1 MPLVSEYYQE
11 YSIIELL
18 NIGLRKCLIKFK
30 IPKNFNS
37 QNLKL
42 FLMEKREFR
51 ANVLKAYGADASD
64 TEELLAYNE
73 NVFNTASLALPVNF
87 PLAPELH
94 VATWENYLA
103 EATAMGTFEAL
114 KKRLVQLQFPIRE
127 GISQTETYRAATR
140 KGVPVDGM
148 TEAAGLVL
156 TQPEKLQLIVH
167 QSPAGAIPV
176 LIAANREDFVLLV
189 QALTM
194 RNEPK
199 PVPASMGACM
209 VAGFNNWDRISQ
221 YRQQWEANHSDNKS
235 EAKWA
240 DEFKRLISKKELYQ
254 DRFIILSQGP
264 YSNVS
269 TQELRLPEAEW
280 LRLSLTIR
288 LEHECTHYFTRRL
301 FNSMRNNLID
311 ELIADYRGIV
321 AATGRYRADWFLRFM
336 GLESFPHYREGGRLQ
351 NYRGTLS
358 EGSFKILQY
367 LVVSAARNL
376 ESFERQQTSII
387 NYTMMLTTL
396 CCLTLE
402 ELASDE
408 ADSYL
413 YHALKF

>member
-1 MPLVSEYYQE
+1 M
-11 YSIIELL
+11 
-18 NIGLRKCLIKFK
+18 
-30 IPKNFNS
+30 
-37 QNLKL
+37 
-42 FLMEKREFR
+42 MERREFR
-51 ANVLKAYGADASD
+51 ANILRAYGANISD

-73 NVFNTASLALPVNF
+73 NVFDTASFVHPINF

-94 VATWENYLA
+94 VATWEKYLT
-103 EATAMGTFEAL
+103 EATVMGTFETL

-140 KGVPVDGM
+140 KGIPVDGM
-148 TEAAGLVL
+148 TEAAGLIL

-167 QSPAGAIPV
+167 QSLAEAIPV
-176 LIAANREDFVLLV
+176 LIAGNREDFLLLV

-209 VAGFNNWDRISQ
+209 VAGFNNWDRIRQ
-221 YRQQWEANHSDNKS
+221 YRQQWEANHPDNKS

-240 DEFKRLISKKELYQ
+240 SEFKRLIPKKELYQ

-269 TQELRLPEAEW
+269 AQDIGLSEVEW

-311 ELIADYRGIV
+311 EFIADYRGIV
-321 AATGRYRADWFLRFM
+321 SATGCYRADWFLRFM
-336 GLESFPHYREGGRLQ
+336 GLESFPNYREGGRLQ
-351 NYRGTLS
+351 NYRGSLS
-358 EGSFKILQY
+358 EGSFKIIQS
-367 LVVSAARNL
+367 LVVSAASNL
-376 ESFERQQTSII
+376 ESFERQQTNSI
-387 NYTMMLTTL
+387 NPTVMLTTL

-408 ADSYL
+408 ADVYL
-413 YHALKF
+413 SHALKF

>member
-1 MPLVSEYYQE
+1 M
-11 YSIIELL
+11 
-18 NIGLRKCLIKFK
+18 
-30 IPKNFNS
+30 
-37 QNLKL
+37 
-42 FLMEKREFR
+42 MERREFR
-51 ANVLKAYGADASD
+51 ANILKTYGANVSE

-73 NVFNTASLALPVNF
+73 NVFDTAGFSLPINF

-94 VATWENYLA
+94 VATWEKYLA
-103 EATAMGTFEAL
+103 EATVIGTFKAL
-114 KKRLVQLQFPIRE
+114 KKRLVQLCFPIRE
-127 GISQTETYRAATR
+127 GISQTETYRVATR

-148 TEAAGLVL
+148 AEATGLVL
-156 TQPEKLQLIVH
+156 TQPEKLQLSVH

-176 LIAANREDFVLLV
+176 LIAGNREDFVVLV

-209 VAGFNNWDRISQ
+209 VAGFNNWDRVRQ
-221 YRQQWEANHSDNKS
+221 YRQQWEANHPDNRS

-240 DEFKRLISKKELYQ
+240 DEFKRLIPKKELYQ

-269 TQELRLPEAEW
+269 AQDIGLSEAEW

-301 FNSMRNNLID
+301 FNSMQNNLLD
-311 ELIADYRGIV
+311 ELTADYRGIV

-336 GLESFPHYREGGRLQ
+336 GLESFPYYREGGRLQ

-358 EGSFKILQY
+358 EGSFKILQC
-367 LVVSAARNL
+367 LVVSTARNL
-376 ESFERQQTSII
+376 ESFERQQTNSI
-387 NYTMMLTTL
+387 NPTTMLTTL

-402 ELASDE
+402 ELAFDE
-408 ADSYL
+408 ADAYL
-413 YHALKF
+413 SQALKF